1 MSKICIVGTGY
12 VGLVSGACLADFGH
26 KVECVDI
33 DESRIQTLNDGE
45 IPIYEPGLKD
55 VVKRNVAAERLT
67 FSTHLEHG
75 VRVSDVVF
83 IAVGTPPREDGST
96 DMSYVF
102 SAAKDLARHLDGY
115 KVIVQKSTVPV
126 GSAREVAA
134 VIRENAP
141 EGAEFDFVSNPE
153 FLREGAA
160 VGDFMRPNRVVI
172 GADSDRAREVMKDVY
187 RPLYLLETP
196 IVNTTP
202 ESAEMIKYA
211 SNAYLATKISFI
223 NEIAAICERTG
234 ATVDD
239 VARGVGLDGRIG
251 SKFLHAG
258 VGYGG
263 SCLPKDVSSLIHLAR
278 KKGYEPGIIAA
289 VHGLNAGQVDR
300 TMDKLA
306 AALDGI
312 EGKTVGLFGL
322 SFKPN
327 TDDLREA
334 PSLGIV
340 AALSAGGATIKA
352 FDPIAMDNFRK
363 ESPVPVEFC
372 KNAYDCAEDSDAVVL
387 VTEWNEFRELDFERL
402 ASLMKGNVFIDCR
415 NVYKPERVESNGF
428 KYDSFGRGRAPT
440 RGEE

>member
-1 MSKICIVGTGY
+1 
-12 VGLVSGACLADFGH
+12 
-26 KVECVDI
+26 
-33 DESRIQTLNDGE
+33 
-45 IPIYEPGLKD
+45 
-55 VVKRNVAAERLT
+55 
-67 FSTHLEHG
+67 
-75 VRVSDVVF
+75 
-83 IAVGTPPREDGST
+83 
-96 DMSYVF
+96 
-102 SAAKDLARHLDGY
+102 
-115 KVIVQKSTVPV
+115 
-126 GSAREVAA
+126 
-134 VIRENAP
+134 
-141 EGAEFDFVSNPE
+141 
-153 FLREGAA
+153 
-160 VGDFMRPNRVVI
+160 
-172 GADSDRAREVMKDVY
+172 VMKDVY

-263 SCLPKDVSSLIHLAR
+263 SCLPKDVTSLIYLAR
-278 KKGYEPGIIAA
+278 EKGYEPGIIAA

-300 TMDKLA
+300 TMDKLS
-306 AALDGI
+306 AALGGI

-340 AALSAGGATIKA
+340 AALSAGGATIKT

-363 ESPVPVEFC
+363 ESPVPVEYY

-402 ASLMKGNVFIDCR
+402 AKLMRGNVFIDCR
-415 NVYKPERVESNGF
+415 NVYKPERVESYGF
-428 KYDSFGRGRAPT
+428 KYDSFGRGPA
-440 RGEE
+440 GGKE

>member
-1 MSKICIVGTGY
+1 MAKICMLGTGY

-26 KVECVDI
+26 IVECVDI
-33 DESRIQTLNDGE
+33 DKRRIDALKNGE

-55 VVKRNVAAERLT
+55 VVARNVAAERLT
-67 FSTHLEHG
+67 FTTDMEHA
-75 VRVSDVVF
+75 VVVSGVVF

-96 DMSYVF
+96 DMSFVF
-102 SAAKDLARHLDGY
+102 SAAEELAGYLRGY

-126 GSAREVAA
+126 GSARRVSDIIRQNAA
-134 VIRENAP
+134 ND
-141 EGAEFDFVSNPE
+141 AEFDFVSNPE
-153 FLREGAA
+153 FLREGSAIE
-160 VGDFMRPNRVVI
+160 DFMRPNRVVI
-172 GADSDRAREVMKDVY
+172 GAESQRAREVMREVY

-196 IVNTTP
+196 IVSTTL

-211 SNAYLATKISFI
+211 SNAFLATKISFV
-223 NEIAAICERTG
+223 NEIAAICELVG

-258 VGYGG
+258 IGYGG

-278 KKGYEPGIIAA
+278 ESGYEPAIIEA
-289 VHGLNAGQVDR
+289 VHRLNAGLVER
-300 TMDKLA
+300 TMKKLA
-306 AALDGI
+306 GAVGDL
-312 EGKTVGLFGL
+312 EGRTVGLLGL

-334 PSLGIV
+334 PSLKIV
-340 AALSAGGATIKA
+340 ERLHAAGANIKA

-363 ESPVPVEFC
+363 DSQVPVTFGR
-372 KNAYDCAEDSDAVVL
+372 NAYDCAEDCDAVLL

-402 ASLMKGNVFIDCR
+402 SGLMNGNVFIDCR
-415 NVYKPERVESNGF
+415 NVYKRERVESYGF
-428 KYDSFGRGRAPT
+428 KYDSFGRGK
-440 RGEE
+440 